1 MFLECASFT
10 NGQTLKP
17 NQTCISQQNFT
28 SNEIEHSE
36 CKLNPPRQLLVYPED
51 GVCPTLHFELLIVVL

>member
-36 CKLNPPRQLLVYPED
+36 CKLNPPRQLD
-51 GVCPTLHFELLIVVL
+51 PTSGISRGRCLPNSPF